1 MLQETVFTG
10 GSILGFFVF
19 GTSILGQ
26 GVGVLIRVGDLEG
39 LGVLADDME
48 AISVR
53 LSLIRGR
60 GAGGAGGAGIGGARG
75 AEGRRFR
82 GIFSF
87 NISYLGR
94 ESQWRS
100 SAGQNDNFLLFCSVF
115 SWGRYKK
122 V

>member
-1 MLQETVFTG
+1 MLQEIVFTG

-19 GTSILGQ
+19 SISISGQ
-26 GVGVLIRVGDLEG
+26 GVSVLIRVRDLEG

-53 LSLIRGR
+53 LSLICGRRAGGVR
-60 GAGGAGGAGIGGARG
+60 GAGVGGVGGV
-75 AEGRRFR
+75 EGRRFR

-94 ESQWRS
+94 ESQ
-100 SAGQNDNFLLFCSVF
+100 
-115 SWGRYKK
+115 
-122 V
+122 

>member
-19 GTSILGQ
+19 GTSILRQ
-26 GVGVLIRVGDLEG
+26 GVSVLIRVRDLEG
-39 LGVLADDME
+39 LGVLANDIE

-60 GAGGAGGAGIGGARG
+60 RARGARSAGVRGARG
-75 AEGRRFR
+75 VEGRRFR
-82 GIFSF
+82 SIFSF

-94 ESQWRS
+94 ES
-100 SAGQNDNFLLFCSVF
+100 
-115 SWGRYKK
+115 
-122 V
+122 